1 MFKESFGIYA
11 IGLVAQILF
20 SARLLLQWVISERKR
35 EVLSPTSFWIT
46 SIIASILLMI
56 YGVLRQDLVI
66 IGGQLISYFIYLRNL
81 QLKNLWVR
89 VPFLIK
95 WLAVLFPFF
104 AIFWLVYSDT
114 HSITSIL
121 ESNKI
126 PGLLMIWG
134 VLGQVIFT
142 FRFVYQWYYSERRKI
157 SFIPLGFWV
166 ISLVGSL
173 MIITYAIFRR
183 DPVLIIGQLFGVVA
197 YSRNLYLGLAPKPKT
212 SVVHQ

>member
-1 MFKESFGIYA
+1 MIKENYGIFA
-11 IGLVAQILF
+11 IGLIAQLLF
-20 SARLLLQWVISERKR
+20 SARLLIQWVISERKR

-81 QLKNLWVR
+81 QLKNLWGQ

-95 WLAVLFPFF
+95 WLAVFFPFF
-104 AIFWLVYSDT
+104 AILWLIYSDT

-134 VLGQVIFT
+134 GLGQVVFT

-157 SFIPLGFWV
+157 SFIPIGFWV
-166 ISLVGSL
+166 ISLAGSL
-173 MIITYAIFRR
+173 MIITYAIYRR

-197 YSRNLYLGLAPKPKT
+197 YSRNLYLGLQPKIKT
-212 SVVHQ
+212 YVVNQ

>member
-1 MFKESFGIYA
+1 MIRENYGIYA
-11 IGLVAQILF
+11 LGLIAQILF

-35 EVLSPTSFWIT
+35 EVLSPSSFWIT

-81 QLKNLWVR
+81 HLKDLWGKI
-89 VPFLIK
+89 PFLVK
-95 WLAVLFPFF
+95 WLAVLFPVF
-104 AIFWLVYSDT
+104 AISWLIYSDT
-114 HSITSIL
+114 HSISSIL
-121 ESNKI
+121 ENNKL

-134 VLGQVIFT
+134 GLGQVVFT

-157 SFIPLGFWV
+157 SFIPIGFWV
-166 ISLVGSL
+166 ISLIGSL
-173 MIITYAIFRR
+173 MIISYAIFRR

-197 YSRNLYLGLAPKPKT
+197 YSRNLYLGLQPKAKPA
-212 SVVHQ
+212 VVNQ